1 MYPTLALT
9 LALALTI
16 ATACELPSSQ
26 PLSSNITEPFS
37 LQVQNASFPEIHNHF
52 LNLWNWG
59 GGDQH
64 LFVSP
69 AGNSTSELT
78 LVDGVI
84 TLPWD
89 PIRRAVINGEV
100 SPSSP
105 TPYKATLSP
114 FIGITNAIL

>member
-1 MYPTLALT
+1 MHKIFASALAFAASTLACTLPTDVLPNTLT
-9 LALALTI
+9 QSFAVQI
-16 ATACELPSSQ
+16 
-26 PLSSNITEPFS
+26 
-37 LQVQNASFPEIHNHF
+37 QNASFPDIHNHF
-52 LNLWNWG
+52 LDLWDWG

-100 SPSSP
+100 SLRNS
-105 TPYKATLSP
+105 
-114 FIGITNAIL
+114 